1 MRADPAASHDA
12 ARSRGQLFVV
22 KTTYT
27 LRELQ
32 RETASAVHG
41 AESGVLVTVTRH
53 EKPVAHLIS
62 DEQLRALLETRELA
76 GNPDFAA
83 TLTTLKSGKVKF
95 RAASSL

>member
-1 MRADPAASHDA
+1 LRADPAASLDA
-12 ARSRGQLFVV
+12 ARLRGLLFVV

-27 LRELQ
+27 LRELR

-53 EKPVAHLIS
+53 ETPVAHLIS
-62 DEQLRALLETRELA
+62 DERLGALLETLELA
-76 GNPDFAA
+76 GNPAFAG

-95 RAASSL
+95 RAASSR

>member
-1 MRADPAASHDA
+1 MGPFLDA
-12 ARSRGQLFVV
+12 TCVPGQLFIV

-32 RETASAVHG
+32 RETASAVHE

-62 DEQLRALLETRELA
+62 DERLGALLETLELA
-76 GNPDFAA
+76 GNPDFTAA
-83 TLTTLKSGKVKF
+83 LTSLKSGKIKF

>member
-1 MRADPAASHDA
+1 M
-12 ARSRGQLFVV
+12 

-27 LRELQ
+27 LRKLQ

-62 DEQLRALLETRELA
+62 DERLGALLETLELA
-76 GNPDFAA
+76 ENAA
-83 TLTTLKSGKVKF
+83 V
-95 RAASSL
+95 AASGLSPARTNSAPFSVAAWFSGGGQHGRGRLWG

>member
-1 MRADPAASHDA
+1 MRADPAASLDA
-12 ARSRGQLFVV
+12 ARLRGLLFVV

-41 AESGVLVTVTRH
+41 AESGVRVTVTRH
-53 EKPVAHLIS
+53 EKPVSHLIS
-62 DEQLRALLETRELA
+62 DERLGALLETLELA

-83 TLTTLKSGKVKF
+83 TLITLKSGKVKF
-95 RAASSL
+95 RAASSR